1 MPGESQGRGA
11 WWAAICGVAQSRT
24 RLKRLSSSSSNHGIY
39 LQHCVD
45 RDGKSSVYPHPSLP
59 YIPSW
64 RNSGSGQGNQGQR
77 QCLCRSNTLTQTHS
91 QGSVAGNIWGLG
103 AQHPVTED
111 EEKGKEGALLL
122 LRPLGILT
130 PPTSPLTGPVGLPHS
145 QPNTYK
151 PLYSGCLGW
160 RDMGRTDRKK

>member
-1 MPGESQGRGA
+1 MFVQKQHAHTDTLTRQCGRKH
-11 WWAAICGVAQSRT
+11 
-24 RLKRLSSSSSNHGIY
+24 L
-39 LQHCVD
+39 
-45 RDGKSSVYPHPSLP
+45 
-59 YIPSW
+59 
-64 RNSGSGQGNQGQR
+64 GSG
-77 QCLCRSNTLTQTHS
+77 CY
-91 QGSVAGNIWGLG
+91 
-103 AQHPVTED
+103 PVTED